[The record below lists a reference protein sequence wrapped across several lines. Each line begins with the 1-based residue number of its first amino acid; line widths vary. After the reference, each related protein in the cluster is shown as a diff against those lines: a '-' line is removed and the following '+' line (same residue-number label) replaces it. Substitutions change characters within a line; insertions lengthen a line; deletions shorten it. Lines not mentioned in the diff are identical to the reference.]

1 MVAHNNIKTDLMG
14 TYDANDTYFTAD
26 GKTAYG
32 YGASTLFTFSYD
44 NDLENVQQDPQG
56 TGVPSINNKTGA
68 TFVVTLN
75 QMSPFNA
82 VLDAL
87 ANERRKGGF
96 TVDACDASRHYVAIH
111 CYIKKKPDGGAA
123 NEAGERTWTINAL
136 NVVENSVLNN

>member
-1 MVAHNNIKTDLMG
+1 MAAHNNIQTGLMG

-32 YGASTLFTFSYD
+32 FGATTLFTVAYD
-44 NDLENVQQDPQG
+44 NDMVSVQQDPQG
-56 TGVPSINNKTGA
+56 TATASENNKTGG
-68 TFVVTLN
+68 TFTVTLN

-96 TVDACDASRHYVAIH
+96 SVDACDGSRHYVAMH

-123 NEAGERTWTINAL
+123 NEAGERVWIVNAL
-136 NVVENSVLNN
+136 NIVENSVL

>member
-1 MVAHNNIKTDLMG
+1 MAAHNNIHTGVMG

-32 YGASTLFTFSYD
+32 YGANTLFTFSYD
-44 NDLENVQQDPQG
+44 NDLENVAQDPQG
-56 TGVPSINNKTGA
+56 TAVPSINNKTSG

-96 TVDACDASRHYVAIH
+96 TVDACDAARHYVAIH

-136 NVVENSVLNN
+136 NIVENSVLNN